1 MENKL
6 KRGLY
11 LRAIRGWD

>member
-6 KRGLY
+6 KES
-11 LRAIRGWD
+11 I